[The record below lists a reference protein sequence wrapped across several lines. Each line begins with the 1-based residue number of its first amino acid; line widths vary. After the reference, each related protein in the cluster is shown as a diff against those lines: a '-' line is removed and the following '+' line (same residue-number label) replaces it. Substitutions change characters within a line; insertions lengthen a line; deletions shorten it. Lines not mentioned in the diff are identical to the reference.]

1 MTKTEL
7 VELLKDT
14 RKVLSMA
21 FFADYHLQHKADE
34 INLKIDKFFREL
46 KEEKENLK

>member
-7 VELLKDT
+7 VELLKDA
-14 RKVLSMA
+14 LSMA